1 MTVVAE
7 QYTYVVGA
15 DTHARTHTYAVVE
28 AATGRLTGQATFP
41 ASGPGMSRALAWIAR
56 EAPGPVLAA
65 VEGTGSYGAGL
76 NAALKKAGIP
86 VAEAPPETGRAP
98 PRQVGCDR
106 CGSRSAKCPAAA
118 RRAAGHSPGG
128 ENPRRAADIAGISAN
143 DGLTAH
149 RRSQRSDRVD
159 EKHRSRC

>member
-41 ASGPGMSRALAWIAR
+41 ASAPGMSRALAWIAR

-86 VAEAPPETGRAP
+86 VAEAPPRNGSSAATASRMRSMRKPQREVSCGSTSSCWPLPGRGKSAP
-98 PRQVGCDR
+98 R
-106 CGSRSAKCPAAA
+106 CGYCWDLGERWTHSAP
-118 RRAAGHSPGG
+118 
-128 ENPRRAADIAGISAN
+128 EIAT
-143 DGLTAH
+143 L
-149 RRSQRSDRVD
+149 
-159 EKHRSRC
+159 